1 MAFLF
6 TKFYKMN
13 HDNTK
18 NLHYQEQYKRVMEE
32 LIYMHSVENRVLT
45 SVENYL
51 ETKSK
56 ELFHEID
63 SRFQTQGMLQDYI
76 NTDFINESNPESLNP
91 FLLWEF
97 SAVKFMQGYIT
108 YMRTK
113 FQ

>member
-1 MAFLF
+1 MAFLLP
-6 TKFYKMN
+6 KFYKMN
-13 HDNTK
+13 HDNAK

-76 NTDFINESNPESLNP
+76 NTDFINESNPETLNP
-91 FLLWEF
+91 FLL
-97 SAVKFMQGYIT
+97 
-108 YMRTK
+108 
-113 FQ
+113 

>member
-1 MAFLF
+1 
-6 TKFYKMN
+6 MN

-51 ETKSK
+51 ERRSR
-56 ELFHEID
+56 ELFEEIN

-76 NTDFINESNPESLNP
+76 NTDFINESNPETLNP
-91 FLLWEF
+91 FLL
-97 SAVKFMQGYIT
+97 
-108 YMRTK
+108 
-113 FQ
+113 

>member
-6 TKFYKMN
+6 TKFIKMN
-13 HDNTK
+13 HDNAK
-18 NLHYQEQYKRVMEE
+18 NLHYQEQYKRIMED
-32 LIYMHSVENRVLT
+32 LVYMHSVENRVLK
-45 SVENYL
+45 SLEIYL
-51 ETKSK
+51 ERISK
-56 ELFHEID
+56 ELFEEID

-97 SAVKFMQGYIT
+97 STIKFMQGYIT